1 MMREVVIVSGVRT
14 AIGDFEGA
22 LKNVAALELG
32 KIAILEALRR
42 AGIEKDVVDEVIM
55 GNVLPG
61 GLGQNP
67 ARQAMLM
74 AGLPVDVGAITVNK
88 VCGSGLKAVMLAAQ
102 AIIAHDADIV
112 VAGGMENMYLAP
124 YYLPKARS
132 GYRLW
137 DTKVVDGMV
146 RDGLWDIIA
155 DYHMG
160 ITADNV
166 AKRFSVSR
174 EDQDTYAFG
183 SFEKSKK
190 AAAEGKFKAEIVG
203 VEVPQRKGPSIVFE
217 NDEAY
222 QRETSLGKM
231 AKLPPAFHKE
241 GTATAAN
248 SSKLS
253 IGAAATVVMGRDR
266 ADELGI
272 RPMAKIIAQGA
283 AGIETDIVVAAPLK
297 SIPKVLKKAGMELKD
312 IDMHEINEA
321 FSSSTIAVMRELGI
335 DESIVNVKGGA
346 VSQGHPIGASGAIR
360 LVTLLHAMAD
370 SGAKNGMVSLCLGGG
385 EAVSMIVEKS

>member
-1 MMREVVIVSGVRT
+1 MREVVIVSGVRT

-22 LKNVAALELG
+22 LKDVSALELG
-32 KIAILEALRR
+32 KIVILEAIRR
-42 AGIEKDVVDEVIM
+42 AGVSKETVDEVIM

-67 ARQAMLM
+67 ARQAMLL
-74 AGLPVDVGAITVNK
+74 AGLMEDVGAITVNK

-124 YYLPKARS
+124 YYLPKAR
-132 GYRLW
+132 GGHRLW

-146 RDGLWDIIA
+146 HDGLWDIIA

-160 ITADNV
+160 VTADNV
-166 AKRFSVSR
+166 AKRFNVSR
-174 EDQDTYAFG
+174 EEQDAYAFR

-190 AAAEGKFKAEIVG
+190 GAAEGRFKEEIVA
-203 VEVPQRKGPSIVFE
+203 VEVPQRKGPPMVFE
-217 NDEAY
+217 ADEAY
-222 QRETSLGKM
+222 QRETSLEKM
-231 AKLPPAFHKE
+231 AKLPPAFQKD
-241 GTATAAN
+241 GTATAGN

-253 IGAAATVVMGRDR
+253 IGAAATVVMGKDK
-266 ADELGI
+266 AAALGI
-272 RPMAKIIAQGA
+272 KPLVKIIAQGS
-283 AGIETDIVVAAPLK
+283 AGIETDIVVAAPIK

-312 IDMHEINEA
+312 IDLHEINEA

-335 DESIVNVKGGA
+335 DESTVNIKGGA

-360 LVTLLHAMAD
+360 LVTLLYAMAD
-370 SGAKNGMVSLCLGGG
+370 NGAKHGMVSLCLGGG
-385 EAVSMIVEKS
+385 EAVSMIVEKI

>member
-1 MMREVVIVSGVRT
+1 
-14 AIGDFEGA
+14 
-22 LKNVAALELG
+22 
-32 KIAILEALRR
+32 
-42 AGIEKDVVDEVIM
+42 
-55 GNVLPG
+55 
-61 GLGQNP
+61 
-67 ARQAMLM
+67 
-74 AGLPVDVGAITVNK
+74 
-88 VCGSGLKAVMLAAQ
+88 
-102 AIIAHDADIV
+102 
-112 VAGGMENMYLAP
+112 
-124 YYLPKARS
+124 
-132 GYRLW
+132 
-137 DTKVVDGMV
+137 
-146 RDGLWDIIA
+146 
-155 DYHMG
+155 
-160 ITADNV
+160 
-166 AKRFSVSR
+166 
-174 EDQDTYAFG
+174 
-183 SFEKSKK
+183 
-190 AAAEGKFKAEIVG
+190 
-203 VEVPQRKGPSIVFE
+203 
-217 NDEAY
+217 
-222 QRETSLGKM
+222 
-231 AKLPPAFHKE
+231 
-241 GTATAAN
+241 
-248 SSKLS
+248 LS